1 MLDQALGL
9 VLGGF
14 DAEHLFPNTSQEARA
29 RSNSGSKR
37 AANLL
42 PDERATSGAFR
53 DTTPR
58 TAPRPEQAVHREHH
72 SGGTGGRRFRDTLDS
87 SREPAA
93 RIVKDFLVP
102 HSALQILK
110 SL

>member
-1 MLDQALGL
+1 MLTWPAYFCCAMPAICFAIELFDPDGVELLDQALGL

-53 DTTPR
+53 DTR
-58 TAPRPEQAVHREHH
+58 SEEHT
-72 SGGTGGRRFRDTLDS
+72 SELQS
-87 SREPAA
+87 PMY
-93 RIVKDFLVP
+93 LVCR
-102 HSALQILK
+102 LL
-110 SL
+110 